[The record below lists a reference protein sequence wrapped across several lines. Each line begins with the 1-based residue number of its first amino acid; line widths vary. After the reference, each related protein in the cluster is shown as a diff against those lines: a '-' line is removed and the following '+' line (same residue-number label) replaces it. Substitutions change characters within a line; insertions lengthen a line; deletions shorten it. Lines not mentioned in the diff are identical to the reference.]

1 MMLLFSLN
9 VVVFSLLVSY
19 FHLLDKQFLIESFI
33 SFGNLDIVM
42 MLADVFD
49 ALLLEQRNK
58 LRMQYEVLQF
68 LVNTFV
74 VRKHVDDRA

>member
-33 SFGNLDIVM
+33 SFGNLDIVV

>member
-1 MMLLFSLN
+1 M
-9 VVVFSLLVSY
+9 
-19 FHLLDKQFLIESFI
+19 IESFI
-33 SFGNLDIVM
+33 SFGNLDIVV

-74 VRKHVDDRA
+74 VRKHVNDRA

>member
-19 FHLLDKQFLIESFI
+19 FHLLDKQFLIEIFI
-33 SFGNLDIVM
+33 SFGNLDIVV

>member
-33 SFGNLDIVM
+33 SFGNLDIVV

-49 ALLLEQRNK
+49 TLLLEQRNK